1 MVKIR
6 DLEVEYRSVDGLA
19 SHARNPRTHSKKQI
33 HRIAESIRAFDLNLE
48 FDLTLTGFETSEGD
62 DGNRYA
68 DFADGADGSRVR
80 HVHEL
85 RGLAKGAAMH
95 CQTVSVCAPSIAVLV
110 MAEPILRQSS
120 AVRFEA
126 EAMSFEGRTGAPEP
140 HPPKSAALL

>member
-85 RGLAKGAAMH
+85 RGLA
-95 CQTVSVCAPSIAVLV
+95 
-110 MAEPILRQSS
+110 
-120 AVRFEA
+120 
-126 EAMSFEGRTGAPEP
+126 EGRRDALPDGIGMRAFDRRARHGRADFAPIFGR
-140 HPPKSAALL
+140 SIRS

>member
-1 MVKIR
+1 MGTDTPISLTAPM
-6 DLEVEYRSVDGLA
+6 DHA
-19 SHARNPRTHSKKQI
+19 SGMCTNC
-33 HRIAESIRAFDLNLE
+33 
-48 FDLTLTGFETSEGD
+48 EG
-62 DGNRYA
+62 
-68 DFADGADGSRVR
+68 SQ
-80 HVHEL
+80 
-85 RGLAKGAAMH
+85 KGAAMH